1 MKNFYNINF
10 DLTKNEIVKLD
21 WDPYNHQ
28 LLIIMDQIS
37 KQILKTVQTEQEVE
51 KSNSDFIGFKG
62 LNNKKFFDKKS
73 WILVD
78 LDEME
83 NWYNIKI
90 DIDSENIKGLWKS
103 IINAET
109 FEKREFI
116 RKKILELF
124 NLTKE
129 DRTLELNFQ

>member
-1 MKNFYNINF
+1 MKNSYNINLY
-10 DLTKNEIVKLD
+10 LTKNEIEKLD
-21 WDPYNHQ
+21 WNPYNHEV
-28 LLIIMDQIS
+28 LIMMDQIS
-37 KQILKTVQTEQEVE
+37 KQILKTVQTEQEAE
-51 KSNSDFIGFKG
+51 KLNNDFIGFEG
-62 LNNKKFFDKKS
+62 LNNKKS

-83 NWYNIKI
+83 NWYNVKI
-90 DIDSENIKGLWKS
+90 DIDSENIKYLWKS
-103 IINAET
+103 IINTET

-129 DRTLELNFQ
+129 DKTLELNFQ

>member
-1 MKNFYNINF
+1 M
-10 DLTKNEIVKLD
+10 
-21 WDPYNHQ
+21 
-28 LLIIMDQIS
+28 
-37 KQILKTVQTEQEVE
+37 
-51 KSNSDFIGFKG
+51 
-62 LNNKKFFDKKS
+62 
-73 WILVD
+73 VD

>member
-116 RKKILELF
+116 RNRYFSKKFCRKYKTRIY
-124 NLTKE
+124 
-129 DRTLELNFQ
+129 

>member
-1 MKNFYNINF
+1 MKNSYNINLY
-10 DLTKNEIVKLD
+10 LTKNEIAKLD
-21 WDPYNHQ
+21 WNPYNHEV
-28 LLIIMDQIS
+28 LIMMDQIS
-37 KQILKTVQTEQEVE
+37 KQILKTVQTEQEAE
-51 KSNSDFIGFKG
+51 KSNNDFIGFEG
-62 LNNKKFFDKKS
+62 LNSKKS

-83 NWYNIKI
+83 NWYNVKI
-90 DIDSENIKGLWKS
+90 DIDSENIKYLWKS
-103 IINAET
+103 IINTET

-129 DRTLELNFQ
+129 DKTLELNFQ

>member
-51 KSNSDFIGFKG
+51 KSNSDFIGFEG

-90 DIDSENIKGLWKS
+90 DIDSEYIKGLWKS